1 MFTISYGEEEQK
13 KGLYIPIGAFITSY
27 AREKTI
33 RTSQS
38 IKDYSTKKYGIDMY
52 IYSDTD
58 SIHTLLSVEE
68 LKKFCDIDNERLG
81 AWKIEAIFSRARF
94 IRQKCYVEEIDEK
107 LKVTCA
113 GLPPNCYD
121 YVTFDNFRTNFSCKR
136 KINIFARKRWRP
148 FS

>member
-68 LKKFCDIDNERLG
+68 LKKFCDIDNERLRRL
-81 AWKIEAIFSRARF
+81 ENRS
-94 IRQKCYVEEIDEK
+94 YV
-107 LKVTCA
+107 
-113 GLPPNCYD
+113 
-121 YVTFDNFRTNFSCKR
+121 
-136 KINIFARKRWRP
+136 
-148 FS
+148 